1 MDSIS
6 QIALGTAVSVAAM
19 GRRTALWKAAAWGAV
34 CGTLPDLDVLV
45 DHGDALANMV
55 MHRGDSHALF
65 WLSLAALPLGAA
77 IAALQRERALLWRW
91 VLAAWLA
98 LVTHPLLDAMTIY
111 GTQLLRPF
119 SSEPLGLGSVFI
131 IDPLYT
137 LPLLIG
143 TGIALRGK
151 ASALRWNA
159 AGLLLSCAYLGW
171 SALAQQQVLH
181 TARASLQSEP
191 RVERLM
197 ATPAPFNTLLWRV
210 VAITPDSHL
219 EGYHSL
225 IAPGQPLRFTRHERG
240 AALYETLRE
249 HPPVAALA
257 AFSHGF
263 FKLERS
269 DRGEILMA
277 DLRMGQEPDYVFRF
291 VVAREQS
298 PLQLLDR
305 PEAAGSRSETGPALR
320 QLWRRLWG
328 EPVSDAQLRR

>member
-1 MDSIS
+1 MDSVS
-6 QIALGTAVSVAAM
+6 QIALGAAVTVAVM

-34 CGTLPDLDVLV
+34 CGTLPDLDVLI
-45 DHGDALANMV
+45 DHGDALSNMV
-55 MHRGDSHALF
+55 LHRGDSHALF

-77 IAALQRERALLWRW
+77 IAALLREPALRGRW
-91 VLAAWLA
+91 LLATWLA

-119 SSEPLGLGSVFI
+119 STEPLGLGSVFI

-143 TGIALRGK
+143 TGIALRGQ

-171 SALAQQQVLH
+171 SALAQQQVLQ
-181 TARASLQSEP
+181 TARTALQGEA

-197 ATPAPFNTLLWRV
+197 ATPAPFNTLLWRI
-210 VAITPDSHL
+210 VAITPDSYL

-225 IAPGQPLRFTRHERG
+225 LAADQPLRFTRHDRG
-240 AALYETLRE
+240 AALYQALQA
-249 HPPVAALA
+249 HPPVATLA
-257 AFSHGF
+257 AFSDGF
-263 FKLERS
+263 FKMERRE
-269 DRGEILMA
+269 DGALLIA
-277 DLRMGQEPDYVFRF
+277 DLRMGSEPDYFFRF

-305 PEAAGSRSETGPALR
+305 PEAAGRRPDPGPALR
-320 QLWRRLWG
+320 LLWRRLWG
-328 EPVSDAQLRR
+328 DERMALEAP